1 MDPEIISQVVSIIA
15 VAIATAVG
23 FLLKGLAASAVEFLK
38 AKLGETKFNMMRD
51 TIDILVRGIEQSPF
65 AADFDGA
72 RKKEMVLAQISQWLA
87 ENRVPVDRD
96 LVDQCIEAA
105 VQAMKSGGNPLIVGE

>member
-1 MDPEIISQVVSIIA
+1 MDPEIISHVVSIIA
-15 VAIATAVG
+15 IAIATAVG
-23 FLLKGLAASAVEFLK
+23 FLLKGLAATAVEFLK

-87 ENRVPVDRD
+87 ENRVPMDRD
-96 LVDQCIEAA
+96 LIDQCVEAA
-105 VQAMKSGGNPLIVGE
+105 VQAMKSGENLTIVGE

>member
-1 MDPEIISQVVSIIA
+1 M
-15 VAIATAVG
+15 
-23 FLLKGLAASAVEFLK
+23 LKGLAASAVEFLK

-65 AADFDGA
+65 AAEFDGA

-105 VQAMKSGGNPLIVGE
+105 VQAMKSGDNLSIVGE

>member
-15 VAIATAVG
+15 IAIATAVG
-23 FLLKGLAASAVEFLK
+23 FLLKGLAATAVEFLK

-87 ENRVPVDRD
+87 ENRVPMDRD
-96 LVDQCIEAA
+96 LIDQCVEAA
-105 VQAMKSGGNPLIVGE
+105 VQAMKSGENLTIVGE

>member
-1 MDPEIISQVVSIIA
+1 MDPEIISQVVSVIA

-23 FLLKGLAASAVEFLK
+23 FLLKGLAAAAVEFLK

-65 AADFDGA
+65 AAEFDGA

-105 VQAMKSGGNPLIVGE
+105 VQSMKSGGNPLIVGE

>member
-15 VAIATAVG
+15 VAVATAVG
-23 FLLKGLAASAVEFLK
+23 FLLKGVAASAVEFLK
-38 AKLGETKFNMMRD
+38 TRMGETKFNMMRD

-65 AADFDGA
+65 AAEFDGA

-87 ENRVPVDRD
+87 ENRIPMDRQ

-105 VQAMKSGGNPLIVGE
+105 VQAMKSVGQLPIVGE